1 MVISLRRGQS
11 RFSQKFWLF
20 GSFWL
25 VSQRQDPELAPNRDL
40 GIGMFGMRKMTDP
53 LGSGLSSVRSGITD
67 FLIAWQGLSHPH
79 KTGRCAT
86 QPHSNSLTRPL
97 LRCKPAPGWGLCPT
111 EGSLSCSNQPG
122 RQSNKGCMWVE
133 GHHLMEMTPTS
144 SSSNSKITIK
154 N

>member
-53 LGSGLSSVRSGITD
+53 LGSGLFFCEIWHHRFLDCLARLITSSQNWTMCNAAA
-67 FLIAWQGLSHPH
+67 LH
-79 KTGRCAT
+79 
-86 QPHSNSLTRPL
+86 SLTRPL
-97 LRCKPAPGWGLCPT
+97 LRCKPAPGWGLFPT

-133 GHHLMEMTPTS
+133 GQP
-144 SSSNSKITIK
+144 NRNAII
-154 N
+154 